1 MSGLFNPTVAWITL
15 RATLSRKR
23 ALLFA
28 IPAVILILFTVALR
42 ASRAPM
48 RPWPSHV
55 LGTFGFSVLIPLTAL
70 IIGTSVLGAEI
81 DDGSIVH
88 LLATPV
94 RRSSVVMTKFV
105 IATGLTMIF
114 AAIPELIAALI
125 AGGGV
130 APAPAGTGPGPGFV
144 GLVSISSGKLALGLF
159 VGALAC
165 SVIYNAVFV
174 MVSVAT
180 TRAIAVGLL
189 YVLVWETLLS
199 NFVSG
204 VKLLSVSHY
213 GLGIANGFANDSAL
227 QAGLTVAT
235 SVVMGVI
242 VTGRRP
248 GRGGEPAVV
257 VHPQGRARLTAYLL
271 NDGDLRAATTRLRQV
286 TRVALGVLV
295 AAGELG
301 GRTRRADRLVL
312 LLADDD
318 LRTVPV
324 RHHARPRARRPRS
337 RRSRRRRG

>member
-15 RATLSRKR
+15 RATVSRKR

-28 IPAVILILFTVALR
+28 LPAAILILLTVALR
-42 ASRAPM
+42 ASRPPM

-94 RRSSVVMTKFV
+94 RRSSVVVTKFV
-105 IATGLTMIF
+105 IATGLTIVF
-114 AAIPELIAALI
+114 AAVPELIAALI
-125 AGGGV
+125 SGGGSIPAGGPIPAGGG
-130 APAPAGTGPGPGFV
+130 PGA
-144 GLVSISSGKLALGLF
+144 GLVTIGAGMFAVALF

-174 MVSVAT
+174 MVSAAT

-213 GLGIANGFANDSAL
+213 GLGIANAFLNDPVL
-227 QAGLTVAT
+227 GAGLGVLT
-235 SVVMGVI
+235 SVVMGAI
-242 VTGRRP
+242 VTAVALVLAVNLLSSFTLK
-248 GRGGEPAVV
+248 GEPA
-257 VHPQGRARLTAYLL
+257 L
-271 NDGDLRAATTRLRQV
+271 
-286 TRVALGVLV
+286 
-295 AAGELG
+295 
-301 GRTRRADRLVL
+301 
-312 LLADDD
+312 
-318 LRTVPV
+318 
-324 RHHARPRARRPRS
+324 
-337 RRSRRRRG
+337 

>member
-1 MSGLFNPTVAWITL
+1 MSGLFNPTVAQITL

-28 IPAVILILFTVALR
+28 LPAAILILLTLALK
-42 ASRAPM
+42 ASRPPT

-94 RRSSVVMTKFV
+94 RRSSVIVTKFLV
-105 IATGLTMIF
+105 ATGLTIVF

-125 AGGGV
+125 AGGGS
-130 APAPAGTGPGPGFV
+130 APAPAGTGPVPLGPGD

-159 VGALAC
+159 IGALAC

-189 YVLVWETLLS
+189 YVLVWEVLLS

-213 GLGIANGFANDSAL
+213 GLGIANGFVNDTAL
-227 QAGLTVAT
+227 QAGLGVLT

-242 VTGRRP
+242 VTALALALAVNLLSSFTLK
-248 GRGGEPAVV
+248 GEPA
-257 VHPQGRARLTAYLL
+257 
-271 NDGDLRAATTRLRQV
+271 
-286 TRVALGVLV
+286 
-295 AAGELG
+295 
-301 GRTRRADRLVL
+301 
-312 LLADDD
+312 
-318 LRTVPV
+318 
-324 RHHARPRARRPRS
+324 
-337 RRSRRRRG
+337 